1 MTNDLCND
9 SLIDGRLLFTERRIF
24 MQLFGGGT
32 KLLTKNDTLITRN
45 FFTGSHK
52 NWTKLPTTDSNYNV
66 AIFNYEGFFTNT
78 REMSDYVISLLV
90 DNSHGS
96 TYLRLQCWTPKQF
109 YFGNRIE
116 SGQCGLLTLT
126 LPADL
131 FSKQE
136 NYNNGNIVINTGLQ
150 QGDTNALFKH
160 EMLESGSI
168 PSNWLPAPE
177 DWGFAMKSDLD
188 ALKAEINQ
196 LKQGK

>member
-1 MTNDLCND
+1 
-9 SLIDGRLLFTERRIF
+9 
-24 MQLFGGGT
+24 MQVFGGGT
-32 KLLTKNDTLITRN
+32 KFLTENDVLITRN

-52 NWTKLPTTDSNYNV
+52 NWTKLPTTDSNYNTT
-66 AIFNYEGFFTNT
+66 IFNYGDFFTNT

-96 TYLRLQCWTPKQF
+96 THLRLQAWTPKQF
-109 YFGNRIE
+109 YFSNYIE
-116 SGQCGLLTLT
+116 SGQCGLLTLK

-131 FSKQE
+131 FSKKE

-150 QGDTNALFKH
+150 QGDTNALVKH

-188 ALKAEINQ
+188 ALKAEIDQ
-196 LKQGK
+196 LKQNK